1 MIDNE
6 EIKKIIKV
14 FKEHSTFDFSDYSEK
29 SFNRRIEKL
38 LIDENCSIDKLVNKI
53 ANNKSYLNYI
63 KNKITVNTTELFRD
77 AEMWVSLY
85 NPLKKYIDGK
95 QRLNIWHAG
104 VSSGEELYSMKM
116 YLDMIGYKGTSK
128 IVGTDISDRIIEVA
142 KKGVYKNNI
151 IADYIENFNL
161 VKNGIS
167 EIEQSSNISN
177 YIKIDSKTNLL
188 EINSDLKT
196 NIDFKILDLITKDY
210 DFDTKFDVIMCRNVL
225 IYFNLDLQNTIIDK
239 FHDLLNNKGLL
250 ILGAHES
257 IMPPLSNKF
266 ENNNNIYIKP

>member
-188 EINSDLKT
+188 EIN
-196 NIDFKILDLITKDY
+196 
-210 DFDTKFDVIMCRNVL
+210 DVIMCRNVL